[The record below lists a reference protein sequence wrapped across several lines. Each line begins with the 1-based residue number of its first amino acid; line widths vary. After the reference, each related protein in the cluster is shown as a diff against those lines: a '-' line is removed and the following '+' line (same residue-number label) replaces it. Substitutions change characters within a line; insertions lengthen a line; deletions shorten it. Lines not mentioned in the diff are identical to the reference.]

1 MADPT
6 ITESNKK
13 AIKRVLV
20 VEDDAS
26 MRDILASRI
35 SEEGFQVLTAQDVKQ
50 GLQLA
55 LNESP
60 DLILLDLLLPQKPGF
75 TMLDDLRKDEKTKH
89 IPVFILSNLGENNT
103 IYKSV
108 ALKADAFFIKSDNSL
123 EHISNEIKNKLYPV
137 K

>member
-1 MADPT
+1 M
-6 ITESNKK
+6 K
-13 AIKRVLV
+13 AK
-20 VEDDAS
+20 
-26 MRDILASRI
+26 
-35 SEEGFQVLTAQDVKQ
+35 DVKQ

-89 IPVFILSNLGENNT
+89 IPVFILSNIDKNNT

-108 ALKADAFFIKSDNSL
+108 ALKADVFFIKSDNSL